1 VFLGD
6 AADTERLAKHVDE
19 HQVVIDDA
27 MSTAGTERIPQT
39 MLATLDPVAGRQMD

>member
-27 MSTAGTERIPQT
+27 HVDSRH
-39 MLATLDPVAGRQMD
+39 